1 MESDGNDSEEEYDSS
16 ENPSFSEYEDSM
28 GRSEA
33 SDWNNQASK
42 QAKLERTVS
51 RRRRPLRKIFVSA
64 EKEGTQVDSKKQ

>member
-42 QAKLERTVS
+42 QAKPERTVS
-51 RRRRPLRKIFVSA
+51 RRRLLRNIFVSA
-64 EKEGTQVDSKKQ
+64 EKEGTQVDSKNG